1 MAEDAVPG
9 VVEVAGVVEV
19 EEGADDSDI
28 QLLNNALQIPS
39 TYKLF
44 HLCEND
50 YYTAN
55 FIRTYLYESVLLM

>member
-1 MAEDAVPG
+1 MPE
-9 VVEVAGVVEV
+9 VVGVAGVAEV
-19 EEGADDSDI
+19 EEGAGDSDI
-28 QLLNNALQIPS
+28 QLLNNALHIPL

-50 YYTAN
+50 YYPAN